1 MENKH
6 ESSEIPCCP
15 ELLKDSNCDVFVFT
29 RTLNY
34 PLAIKGQDRQT
45 ALIAQLLISFKLS
58 RCTIGNVL
66 GDPVYTTTLLPGEKV
81 RLVTTDRR
89 SKFTYDAN
97 TQLSYRSE
105 QISEEQ
111 YFMRASQSY
120 FSDMENNQSGNQIS
134 ESKDHWDFSGGSS
147 SSIDI
152 NPFSP
157 GLDSNSNS
165 TKNHNGSSTL
175 DYLNSQSSH
184 MRASASQAVN
194 ATHKAHAISIGE
206 VATKVHAEG
215 QSEDHFESS
224 SREFSNPNGCHA
236 ISYFFYRMNKKQMVT
251 FELVS
256 IEKLISVSG
265 FTNFAFV
272 NPTITPAM
280 REEALKELNKD
291 LIAAGILDDKGEIS
305 AAYRKKFE
313 FSMEFSLPTAGIIVK
328 GCLDECNTCEPAA
341 RERIH
346 LQNEL
351 LRKQIELLEKSQE
364 YRCCPKDC
372 GAEEEDI

>member
-15 ELLKDSNCDVFVFT
+15 ELLKDSNCDVLVFT

-34 PLAIKGQDRQT
+34 PLSIKGQERQT
-45 ALIAQLLISFKLS
+45 ALVAQLLISFKLS

-89 SKFTYDAN
+89 SKFTYDAS

-111 YFMRASQSY
+111 YFMKASQSY
-120 FSDMENNQSGNQIS
+120 FSDMENNQSGNQNS
-134 ESKDHWDFSGGSS
+134 ENKDHWDFSGGSS

-157 GLDSNSNS
+157 GVDSNSNS
-165 TKNHNGSSTL
+165 TKNHNSSSTL
-175 DYLNSQSSH
+175 DYLNSQSSN
-184 MRASASQAVN
+184 MRASATQAVN
-194 ATHKAHAISIGE
+194 ATQKAHSISIGE

-236 ISYFFYRMNKKQMVT
+236 ISYFFYRMNKKQVVK

-265 FTNFAFV
+265 ITNFAFV

-280 REEALKELNKD
+280 REEALKELNKE
-291 LIAAGILDDKGEIS
+291 LIATGILDDKGEVS

-313 FSMEFSLPTAGIIVK
+313 FSMEFSLPTAGVIVK

-351 LRKQIELLEKSQE
+351 LRRQIELLEKSQE
-364 YRCCPKDC
+364 YRCCPNDCDTEKD
-372 GAEEEDI
+372 I

>member
-15 ELLKDSNCDVFVFT
+15 ELLKDSNCDVLVFT

-34 PLAIKGQDRQT
+34 PLSIKGQERQT
-45 ALIAQLLISFKLS
+45 ALVAQLLISFKLS

-89 SKFTYDAN
+89 SKFTYDAS

-111 YFMRASQSY
+111 YFMKASQSY
-120 FSDMENNQSGNQIS
+120 FSDMENNQSGNQNS
-134 ESKDHWDFSGGSS
+134 ENKDHWDFSGGSS

-157 GLDSNSNS
+157 GVDSNSNS
-165 TKNHNGSSTL
+165 TKNHNSSSTL
-175 DYLNSQSSH
+175 DYLNSQSSN
-184 MRASASQAVN
+184 MRASATQAVS
-194 ATHKAHAISIGE
+194 ATQKAHSISIGE

-236 ISYFFYRMNKKQMVT
+236 ISYFFYRMNKKQVVK

-265 FTNFAFV
+265 ITNFAFV
-272 NPTITPAM
+272 NPIITPAM
-280 REEALKELNKD
+280 REEALKELNKE
-291 LIAAGILDDKGEIS
+291 LIAAGILDDKGEVS

-313 FSMEFSLPTAGIIVK
+313 FSMEFSLPTAGVIVK

-351 LRKQIELLEKSQE
+351 LRRQIELLEKSQE
-364 YRCCPKDC
+364 YRCCPNDCDTEKD
-372 GAEEEDI
+372 I

>member
-1 MENKH
+1 
-6 ESSEIPCCP
+6 
-15 ELLKDSNCDVFVFT
+15 
-29 RTLNY
+29 
-34 PLAIKGQDRQT
+34 
-45 ALIAQLLISFKLS
+45 
-58 RCTIGNVL
+58 
-66 GDPVYTTTLLPGEKV
+66 LLPGEKV

-89 SKFTYDAN
+89 SKFTYDAS

-111 YFMRASQSY
+111 YFMKASQSY
-120 FSDMENNQSGNQIS
+120 FSDMENNQSGNQNS
-134 ESKDHWDFSGGSS
+134 ENKDHWDFSGGSS

-157 GLDSNSNS
+157 GVDSNSNS
-165 TKNHNGSSTL
+165 TKNHNSSSTL
-175 DYLNSQSSH
+175 DYLNSQSSN
-184 MRASASQAVN
+184 MRASATQAVN
-194 ATHKAHAISIGE
+194 ATQKAHSISIGE

-236 ISYFFYRMNKKQMVT
+236 ISYFFYRMNKKQVVK

-265 FTNFAFV
+265 ITNFAFV

-280 REEALKELNKD
+280 REEALKELNKE
-291 LIAAGILDDKGEIS
+291 LIAAGILDDKGEVS

-313 FSMEFSLPTAGIIVK
+313 FSMEFSLPTAGVIVK

-351 LRKQIELLEKSQE
+351 LRRQIELLEKSQE
-364 YRCCPKDC
+364 YRCCPNDCDTEKD
-372 GAEEEDI
+372 I

>member
-15 ELLKDSNCDVFVFT
+15 ELLKDSNCDVLVFT

-34 PLAIKGQDRQT
+34 PLSIKGQERQT
-45 ALIAQLLISFKLS
+45 ALVAQLLISFKLS

-66 GDPVYTTTLLPGEKV
+66 ADPVYTTTLLPGEKV

-89 SKFTYDAN
+89 SKFTYDAS

-111 YFMRASQSY
+111 YFMKASQSY
-120 FSDMENNQSGNQIS
+120 FSDMENNQSGNQNS
-134 ESKDHWDFSGGSS
+134 ENKDHWDFSGGSS

-157 GLDSNSNS
+157 GVDSNSNS
-165 TKNHNGSSTL
+165 TKNHNSSSTL
-175 DYLNSQSSH
+175 DYLNSQSSN
-184 MRASASQAVN
+184 MRASATQAVN
-194 ATHKAHAISIGE
+194 ATQKAHSISIGE

-236 ISYFFYRMNKKQMVT
+236 ISYFFYRMNKKQVVK

-265 FTNFAFV
+265 ITNFAFV

-280 REEALKELNKD
+280 REEALKELNKE
-291 LIAAGILDDKGEIS
+291 LIAAGILDDKGEVS

-313 FSMEFSLPTAGIIVK
+313 FSMEFSLPTAGVIVK

-351 LRKQIELLEKSQE
+351 LRRQIELLEKSQE
-364 YRCCPKDC
+364 YRCCPNDCDTEKD
-372 GAEEEDI
+372 I

>member
-6 ESSEIPCCP
+6 ESSKIPCCP
-15 ELLKDSNCDVFVFT
+15 ELLKDSNCDVLVFT

-34 PLAIKGQDRQT
+34 PLAIKGQERQT
-45 ALIAQLLISFKLS
+45 ALVAQLLISFKLS

-89 SKFTYDAN
+89 SKFTYDAS

-111 YFMRASQSY
+111 YFMTASQSY
-120 FSDMENNQSGNQIS
+120 FSDMENNQSGNQSS
-134 ESKDHWDFSGGSS
+134 ENKDHWDFSGGSS

-157 GLDSNSNS
+157 GVDSNSNS
-165 TKNHNGSSTL
+165 TKNHNSSSTL
-175 DYLNSQSSH
+175 DYLNSQSSN
-184 MRASASQAVN
+184 MRASATQAVS
-194 ATHKAHAISIGE
+194 ATQKAHSISIGE

-236 ISYFFYRMNKKQMVT
+236 ISYFFYRMNKKQVVK

-265 FTNFAFV
+265 ITNFAFV
-272 NPTITPAM
+272 NPIITPAM
-280 REEALKELNKD
+280 REEALKELNKE
-291 LIAAGILDDKGEIS
+291 LIAAGILDDKGEVS

-313 FSMEFSLPTAGIIVK
+313 FSMEFSLPTAGVIVK

-351 LRKQIELLEKSQE
+351 LRRQIELLEKSQE
-364 YRCCPKDC
+364 YRCCPNDCDTEKD
-372 GAEEEDI
+372 I

>member
-15 ELLKDSNCDVFVFT
+15 ELLKDSNCDVLVFT

-34 PLAIKGQDRQT
+34 PLSIKGQERQT
-45 ALIAQLLISFKLS
+45 ALVAQLLISFKLS

-89 SKFTYDAN
+89 SKFTYDAS

-111 YFMRASQSY
+111 YFMKASQSY
-120 FSDMENNQSGNQIS
+120 FSDMENNQSGNQNS
-134 ESKDHWDFSGGSS
+134 ENKDHWDFSGGSS

-157 GLDSNSNS
+157 GVDSNSNS
-165 TKNHNGSSTL
+165 TKNHNSSSTL
-175 DYLNSQSSH
+175 DYLNSQSSN
-184 MRASASQAVN
+184 MRASATQAVN
-194 ATHKAHAISIGE
+194 ATQKAHSISIGE

-236 ISYFFYRMNKKQMVT
+236 ISYFFYRMNKKQVVK

-265 FTNFAFV
+265 ITNFAFV

-280 REEALKELNKD
+280 REEALKELNKE
-291 LIAAGILDDKGEIS
+291 LIAAGILDDKGEVS

-313 FSMEFSLPTAGIIVK
+313 FSMEFSLPTAGVIVK

-351 LRKQIELLEKSQE
+351 LRRQIELLEKSQE
-364 YRCCPKDC
+364 YRCCPNDCDTEKD
-372 GAEEEDI
+372 I

>member
-15 ELLKDSNCDVFVFT
+15 ELLKDSNCDVLVFT

-34 PLAIKGQDRQT
+34 PLSIKGQERQT
-45 ALIAQLLISFKLS
+45 ALVAQLLISFKLS

-89 SKFTYDAN
+89 SKFTYDAS

-111 YFMRASQSY
+111 YFMKASQSY
-120 FSDMENNQSGNQIS
+120 FSDMENNQSGNQNS
-134 ESKDHWDFSGGSS
+134 ENKDHWDFSGGSS

-157 GLDSNSNS
+157 GVDSNSNS
-165 TKNHNGSSTL
+165 TKNHNSSSTL
-175 DYLNSQSSH
+175 DYLNSQSSN
-184 MRASASQAVN
+184 MRASATQAVN
-194 ATHKAHAISIGE
+194 ATQKAHSISIGE

-236 ISYFFYRMNKKQMVT
+236 ISYFFYRMNKKQVVK

-265 FTNFAFV
+265 ITNFAFV
-272 NPTITPAM
+272 NPIITPAM
-280 REEALKELNKD
+280 REEALKELNKE
-291 LIAAGILDDKGEIS
+291 LIAAGILDDKGEVS

-313 FSMEFSLPTAGIIVK
+313 FSMEFSLPTAGVIVK

-351 LRKQIELLEKSQE
+351 LRRQIELLEKSQE
-364 YRCCPKDC
+364 YRCCPNDCDTEKD
-372 GAEEEDI
+372 I